1 MTLSNFFAPQI
12 VSKTTRHLFPFFYGL
27 LIYLSIRLAND
38 VISHTRF
45 WERPWQ
51 STAAELFWGAL
62 INYLLAYTVWYL
74 LQRNTDKIAGHPTT
88 RETVRE
94 LVFVIIVLEVI
105 TLVTFLPLAALTDN
119 GLQWQDV
126 VYIGMIPL
134 MFWLVYYLWIRGNEL
149 IRKSY
154 QQQLQIEKINSD
166 RLQTELQFLKAQYHP
181 HFLFNAL
188 NTVYFQIEESNVAA
202 RHTVEKL
209 AELLRYQLYDQQ
221 QDVPLNQELE
231 YLRTYVDFQKER
243 SSENLRLEFNTE
255 GNGSGM
261 RIYPLLLIP
270 VVENAFKYLGGQ
282 YQLSIRSGIQ
292 SGIFR
297 FEVINSIPK
306 RESSVSPGGI
316 GLENLKRRL
325 DLLYP
330 GKHHLELKK
339 SENNFTA
346 NLTIE
351 L

>member
-1 MTLSNFFAPQI
+1 MFSTFFRPYI
-12 VSKTTRHLFPFFYGL
+12 VSKTTRLLFPLLYGL

-38 VISHTRF
+38 VISNTRF

-51 STAAELFWGAL
+51 STAAELFWGGL

-74 LQRNTDKIAGHPTT
+74 LQRNIEKSTGQPTT
-88 RETVRE
+88 GETVRE
-94 LVFVIIVLEVI
+94 LVDIILILEVL
-105 TLVTFLPLAALTDN
+105 TLATFLPLAALTDN

-134 MFWLVYYLWIRGNEL
+134 MYWLVYYLWKRANAL
-149 IRKSY
+149 LRKSY
-154 QQQLQIEKINSD
+154 EQQLQIEKINSD

-188 NTVYFQIEESNVAA
+188 NTVYFQIDESNVPA
-202 RHTVEKL
+202 RNTVEKL
-209 AELLRYQLYDQQ
+209 AGLLRYQLYDQQ
-221 QDVPLNQELE
+221 QDVPLKQELE
-231 YLRTYVDFQKER
+231 YLKTYIDFQKER
-243 SSENLRLEFNTE
+243 SSENLRLEFKTDGNT
-255 GNGSGM
+255 GNW

-282 YQLSIRSGIQ
+282 YTISILSNIQ

-306 RESSVSPGGI
+306 RESPVSAGGI

-330 GKHHLELKK
+330 GRHSLELQK
-339 SENNFTA
+339 TA
-346 NLTIE
+346 EHFQAILTIS